1 MNRMIG
7 TRALLI
13 IFWALSG
20 VVINAADVPKTSP
33 AALKTAEAE
42 YRLGPEDVIDVF
54 VWKEPDLTTT
64 VTIRPDGRIS
74 LPLTDQLEASGKTA
88 AQLQLEI
95 TEKLKQFISNP
106 VVNVIVRQVNS
117 LKISVLG
124 EVKKPDIYRIKNRVT
139 VLDAIAMAGGFTE
152 FAKPTKVVILRNGPQ
167 GPQRYQIN
175 IKQAVSEGAGAPIYL
190 QPMDT
195 VYVE

>member
-1 MNRMIG
+1 MRRRTAGKVAFI
-7 TRALLI
+7 TV
-13 IFWALSG
+13 WVLSG
-20 VVINAADVPKTSP
+20 LVMSAADVPKAP
-33 AALKTAEAE
+33 VLKSAEAE

-54 VWKEPDLTTT
+54 VWKEPDLTVT

-74 LPLTDQLEASGKTA
+74 LPLTDQIEAAGKTA
-88 AQLQLEI
+88 AQLQQEI
-95 TEKLKQFISNP
+95 SEKLKQFISNP

-124 EVKKPDIYRIKNRVT
+124 EVKKPDVYRIKNRVT

-152 FAKPTKVVILRNGPQ
+152 FAKPTKVVILRNTPQ
-167 GPQRYQIN
+167 GQQRYQIN
-175 IKQAVSEGAGAPIYL
+175 IKQAVSDSKAAPIYL

>member
-1 MNRMIG
+1 MRRITG
-7 TRALLI
+7 RKVALI
-13 IFWALSG
+13 TIWALSG
-20 VVINAADVPKTSP
+20 LIVSAADVPKASV
-33 AALKTAEAE
+33 LKSAEAE

-54 VWKEPDLTTT
+54 VWKEPDLTCT
-64 VTIRPDGRIS
+64 VTVRPDGRIS
-74 LPLTDQLEASGKTA
+74 LPLTDQIEAAGKTA
-88 AQLQLEI
+88 AQLQQEI
-95 TEKLKQFISNP
+95 SEKLKQFISNP

-124 EVKKPDIYRIKNRVT
+124 EVKKPDVYRIKNRVT

-152 FAKPTKVVILRNGPQ
+152 FAKPTKVVILRNTPQ
-167 GPQRYQIN
+167 GPQRYQVN
-175 IKQAVSEGAGAPIYL
+175 IKQVVSDSKAAPVYL

>member
-1 MNRMIG
+1 MIG

>member
-152 FAKPTKVVILRNGPQ
+152 FAKPTKVVILRNTPQ